1 MSFVLW
7 FNEISKKDV
16 LLVGG
21 KNANLGEMIRNTKV
35 PVPPGFAITTEA
47 YDYFLEKNELKK
59 KISYLISKLDKKNL
73 KNLVKIGSGVRGLI
87 LSGRFPNDLR
97 DEIVKNYKK
106 LSKMFNKKNLAVAVR
121 SSATTEDLGSASF
134 AGQQETYINVKGERQ
149 LLNSVKK
156 CMASLFTD
164 RAISYREDKG
174 FDHFKVKLSVGV
186 QKLVFSKSSGVM
198 FSLDPDSGNR
208 NFVYINSSWGLGD
221 YVVQGKVNP
230 DGFFILKPTMTIISK
245 TLGSKNMMEVRSENG
260 VKNKVVPKRM
270 RKRFSITDDDAIKLA
285 GYCIKIEKHYGR
297 PMDMEWAKDGSGL
310 YIVQARP
317 ETVHSSKS
325 PDVLKTYVLKE
336 KSRIILRGQ
345 SIGRK
350 IGVGKVNVIRS
361 VKDISKFKPGEVLV
375 TSMTDPDWEPIMK
388 IASGIITDRGGRTSH
403 AAIVSRELGIPAVI
417 GTLNG
422 TKKLKT
428 GQSVTVDCTG
438 EEGKV
443 WDGTLKFEVK
453 TMDVKN
459 LPKTRT
465 KIMVNVGIPDNA
477 LVQGQ
482 LPVDGVG
489 LAREEFIISSI
500 GEHPLA
506 MIKKHKEKIFVDK
519 LSEGIAKIAAAFYP
533 RPVILRFSDFKT
545 NEYATLKGG
554 KEFEPKENNPM
565 IGWRGAS
572 RYISEFEPAFRLE
585 CRALK
590 KVRDEMKLK
599 NIIPMIPF
607 CRTLEEAKETLRI
620 MREEGLKRGK
630 DLKVYVMAE
639 IPSNIVLADKFSKH
653 FDGFSIGSNDL
664 TQLTLGID
672 RDSQRLAKTFNERDP
687 AVKRMIE
694 ILIRTAHKYG
704 RKVGICGEAPSYFPD
719 FTEFLVRQG
728 IDSIS
733 VNPEVAIR
741 TRLLVHKVETKLK
754 KK

>member
-1 MSFVLW
+1 M
-7 FNEISKKDV
+7 
-16 LLVGG
+16 
-21 KNANLGEMIRNTKV
+21 
-35 PVPPGFAITTEA
+35 
-47 YDYFLEKNELKK
+47 
-59 KISYLISKLDKKNL
+59 
-73 KNLVKIGSGVRGLI
+73 KIGSGVRGLI